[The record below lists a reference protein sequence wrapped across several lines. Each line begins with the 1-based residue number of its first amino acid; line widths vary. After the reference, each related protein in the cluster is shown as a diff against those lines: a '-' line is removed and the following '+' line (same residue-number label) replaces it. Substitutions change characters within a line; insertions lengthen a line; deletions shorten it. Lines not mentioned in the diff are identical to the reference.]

1 MKVTKCDR
9 DTANIMI
16 DNPLNNIRIIL
27 VNTQFAGNIGGVAR
41 AMKNMG
47 LSRLYLVN
55 PGCSLADKE
64 AYIRATSAT
73 KILEN
78 AIVAD
83 TLSEVISDCQLVIGT
98 STRDRGMSLPMLTA
112 RESGEKIV
120 FEAAAAQVALVFG
133 QESCGLQGDDL
144 KLCNYHG
151 YIPANPDYCSLN
163 LAAAVQT
170 FCYEIFQAAA
180 AERARPRDYVFQYPE
195 NKDMEYFYE
204 HLEKV
209 LYAVGFIV
217 PQHPGQ
223 MMARL
228 RRLFNR
234 ARPDEKELNILR
246 GVLSAIE
253 RQSKK
258 LSE

>member
-1 MKVTKCDR
+1 MTE
-9 DTANIMI
+9 
-16 DNPLNNIRIIL
+16 NPLDNIRIVL
-27 VNTQFAGNIGGVAR
+27 VNTQFPGNIGGIAR

-55 PGCSLADKE
+55 PGCELDKE

-78 AIVAD
+78 AVTAD
-83 TLSEVISDCQLVIGT
+83 TLSEVISDCRLVVGT
-98 STRDRGMSLPMLTA
+98 STRDRGMSLPIMTA
-112 RESGEKIV
+112 RESGERIV
-120 FEAAAAQVALVFG
+120 AEALNTQVALVFG
-133 QESCGLQGDDL
+133 QESCGLSGEDL
-144 KLCNYHG
+144 QQCNFHA
-151 YIPANPDYCSLN
+151 YIPANPDYSSLN

-170 FCYEIFQAAA
+170 FCYEIFQASE
-180 AERARPRDYVFQYPE
+180 AERARPRDYVYQYPE
-195 NKDMEYFYE
+195 TREMEYFYE

-209 LYAVGFIV
+209 LKDVDFII

-223 MMARL
+223 IMQRL

-246 GVLSAIE
+246 GILSAIDK
-253 RQSKK
+253 QSRK
-258 LSE
+258 S

>member
-1 MKVTKCDR
+1 M
-9 DTANIMI
+9 AE
-16 DNPLNNIRIIL
+16 NPLDNIRIVL
-27 VNTQFAGNIGGVAR
+27 VNTQFAGNIGGIAR

-55 PGCSLADKE
+55 PGCELDKE

-78 AIVAD
+78 AVTAD
-83 TLSEVISDCQLVIGT
+83 TLNEVISDCNLVVGT
-98 STRDRGMSLPMLTA
+98 STRDRGMSLPLLTA
-112 RESGEKIV
+112 RQSGEKIAS
-120 FEAAAAQVALVFG
+120 EAVDAQVALIFG
-133 QESCGLQGDDL
+133 QESCGLHGDDL
-144 KLCNYHG
+144 MQCNYHA
-151 YIPANPDYCSLN
+151 YIPANPEYSSLN

-170 FCYEIFQAAA
+170 FCYEIFQATE
-180 AERARPRDYVFQYPE
+180 AERATPKNYVYQYPQSR
-195 NKDMEYFYE
+195 DMEYFYG

-209 LYAVGFIV
+209 LKDVKFII

-223 MMARL
+223 IMQRL

-253 RQSKK
+253 KNAHNN
-258 LSE
+258 SEPEP

>member
-1 MKVTKCDR
+1 MTSDSSVGNTSGK
-9 DTANIMI
+9 DTLA
-16 DNPLNNIRIIL
+16 NIRIVLI
-27 VNTQFAGNIGGVAR
+27 NTQFPGNIGAVAR

-55 PGCSLADKE
+55 PGCELDKE

-73 KILEN
+73 DILEN
-78 AIVAD
+78 TVLAD
-83 TLSEVISDCQLVIGT
+83 TLREAISDCHLVVGT
-98 STRDRGMSLPMLTA
+98 STRDRGMSLPLLTA
-112 RESGEKIV
+112 RESGEKIAA
-120 FEAAAAQVALVFG
+120 EAFDTQVALVFG
-133 QESCGLQGDDL
+133 QESCGMQGDDL
-144 KLCNYHG
+144 QQCNFHG

-170 FCYEIFQAAA
+170 FCYEIFQAAEA
-180 AERARPRDYVFQYPE
+180 TRTQLKEVEYRYPE
-195 NKDMEYFYE
+195 QQDMEYFYE

-209 LYAVGFIV
+209 LTDVHFII

-223 MMARL
+223 MMQRL

-234 ARPDEKELNILR
+234 ARPDQKELNILR

-253 RQSKK
+253 KNSNNKSRN
-258 LSE
+258 

>member
-1 MKVTKCDR
+1 M
-9 DTANIMI
+9 N
-16 DNPLNNIRIIL
+16 NNSLENIRIIL

-55 PGCSLADKE
+55 PGCAFEDKE

-73 KILEN
+73 NILEK

-83 TLSEVISDCQLVIGT
+83 TLSEVIADCQLVIGT
-98 STRDRGMSLPMLTA
+98 STRDRGMSLPLLTA
-112 RESGEKIV
+112 RQSGEKIAA
-120 FEAAAAQVALVFG
+120 EAAAAQVALVFG
-133 QESCGLQGDDL
+133 QESCGLQGEHL
-144 KLCNYHG
+144 NLCNFHG
-151 YIPANPDYCSLN
+151 YIPANPEYCSLN

-170 FCYEIFQAAA
+170 FCYEIFQATE
-180 AERARPRDYVFQYPE
+180 AERTKPRAYEFQYPQSR
-195 NKDMEYFYE
+195 DMEYFYA
-204 HLEKV
+204 HFEKV
-209 LYAVGFIV
+209 LKEVGFIV

-223 MMARL
+223 MMQRL

-253 RQSKK
+253 KKSKK
-258 LSE
+258 